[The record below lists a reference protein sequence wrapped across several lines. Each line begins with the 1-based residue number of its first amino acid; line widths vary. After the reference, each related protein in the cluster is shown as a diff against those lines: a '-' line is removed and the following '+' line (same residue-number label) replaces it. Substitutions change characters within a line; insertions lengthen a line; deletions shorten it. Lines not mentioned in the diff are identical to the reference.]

1 MRRLGTRLALMWP
14 GRLPVTTERCTI
26 CAAPVQNDKGAIL
39 FYFEGQ
45 PFHFCTLDCLKI
57 FQAYP
62 LAYAHG
68 EDTELNSVEDS
79 GF

>member
-1 MRRLGTRLALMWP
+1 M
-14 GRLPVTTERCTI
+14 
-26 CAAPVQNDKGAIL
+26 QNDKGAIL

-45 PFHFCTLDCLKI
+45 PFHFCSLDCLKI

-62 LAYAHG
+62 QAYAHE
-68 EDTELNSVEDS
+68 EDTELKAVEDS

>member
-1 MRRLGTRLALMWP
+1 MRHLGTPLATQSLR
-14 GRLPVTTERCTI
+14 RLPVTERCTI

-45 PFHFCTLDCLKI
+45 PFHFCSLDCLKI

-62 LAYAHG
+62 QAYAHE
-68 EDTELNSVEDS
+68 EDTELKAVEDS